1 MKRKVIK
8 QKKIFTNDI
17 SGNGLV
23 FRVYKES
30 QNSTVKKI
38 QLENEQEIWR
48 DISSKIIFWGQI
60 CMWKYVQ
67 HHLAL
72 GKYERSHMSN
82 Y

>member
-38 QLENEQEIWR
+38 QLENEQEI
-48 DISSKIIFWGQI
+48 
-60 CMWKYVQ
+60 
-67 HHLAL
+67 
-72 GKYERSHMSN
+72 
-82 Y
+82 